1 MQCDLSFE
9 HCKGIFKSYHYDDI
23 IRKNHDGK
31 TTKYCS
37 PLISMATLKDL
48 MHK

>member
-1 MQCDLSFE
+1 MQYDLSFE
-9 HCKGIFKSYHYDDI
+9 HCKGIFKNYHYDI

-37 PLISMATLKDL
+37 PLIWVATLKDL